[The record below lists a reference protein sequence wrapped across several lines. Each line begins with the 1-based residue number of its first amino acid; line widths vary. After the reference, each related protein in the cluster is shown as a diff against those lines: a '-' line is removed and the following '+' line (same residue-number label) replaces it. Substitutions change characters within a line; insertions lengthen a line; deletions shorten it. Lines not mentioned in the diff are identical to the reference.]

1 MRKPNTVSHIIGFTV
16 LLLFFFIAAPFFR
29 PVTAKAEDSEKTV
42 RVGWYES
49 SFNATDSSGRR
60 SGYAYEYQ
68 MKIAG
73 YSGWK
78 YSYVNG
84 NWSDLME
91 MLIEGKIDLMSDVS
105 YTEERAKHMLFPELP
120 MGTEEYCVFITT
132 DNQEISP
139 EDYSSLNGKRVGV
152 NKGSIQAG
160 MFLRWAEAHQV
171 RAELTE
177 LSCTEAES
185 LKMLEEG
192 RLDAYVTPNAFADPE
207 RLVPVWKVGSS
218 DYFFVVN
225 KDRPDGFLCDSV
237 GSKTLSCQLHFGT

>member
-1 MRKPNTVSHIIGFTV
+1 
-16 LLLFFFIAAPFFR
+16 
-29 PVTAKAEDSEKTV
+29 
-42 RVGWYES
+42 
-49 SFNATDSSGRR
+49 
-60 SGYAYEYQ
+60 
-68 MKIAG
+68 
-73 YSGWK
+73 
-78 YSYVNG
+78 
-84 NWSDLME
+84 
-91 MLIEGKIDLMSDVS
+91 
-105 YTEERAKHMLFPELP
+105 

-225 KDRPDGFLCDSV
+225 KDRPDLLDELNAAQSRIQDENPYYN
-237 GSKTLSCQLHFGT
+237 QLMFEKHVRHFGPNAFLSSAEVDYLASHGAIRVGYQDNYLAFCSAIRRQESLRES